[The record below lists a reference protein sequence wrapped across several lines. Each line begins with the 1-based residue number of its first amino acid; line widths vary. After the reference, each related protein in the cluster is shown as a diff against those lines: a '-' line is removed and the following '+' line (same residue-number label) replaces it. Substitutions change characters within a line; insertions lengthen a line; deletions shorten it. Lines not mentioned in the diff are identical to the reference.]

1 MLLKTAIFTRFL
13 LLLKTVIFTRFLMLL
28 KTVIFTR
35 FFLLQLTASDQT
47 RVVIDDVQINYS
59 GTYMC
64 EVTVTPTFFA
74 LMQFAN
80 MTVIGKTKKNTS
92 SSLL

>member
-1 MLLKTAIFTRFL
+1 MSVRSWQTTLLYLFDNIYFHS
-13 LLLKTVIFTRFLMLL
+13 
-28 KTVIFTR
+28 
-35 FFLLQLTASDQT
+35 LQLTASDQT
-47 RVVIDDVQINYS
+47 RAVIDDVQINHS

-80 MTVIGKTKKNTS
+80 MTVVGKSND
-92 SSLL
+92 

>member
-1 MLLKTAIFTRFL
+1 MPF
-13 LLLKTVIFTRFLMLL
+13 
-28 KTVIFTR
+28 
-35 FFLLQLTASDQT
+35 QLTASDQT
-47 RVVIDDVQINYS
+47 RAVIDDVQINHS

-80 MTVIGKTKKNTS
+80 MTVIGKSHTVKPQNSKYACIRMKAV
-92 SSLL
+92 LVLPIVKFLCH

>member
-1 MLLKTAIFTRFL
+1 MSVRFWQTTLLYMFDNIYFHS
-13 LLLKTVIFTRFLMLL
+13 
-28 KTVIFTR
+28 
-35 FFLLQLTASDQT
+35 LQLTASDQT
-47 RVVIDDVQINYS
+47 RAVIDDVQINHS

-80 MTVIGKTKKNTS
+80 MTVISKYCHFICLIERS
-92 SSLL
+92 E